1 TELISDYLYR
11 VKLGLK
17 SKYYMNQKTSAG
29 MRQLELNIPKARP
42 EELAAAEH
50 DSDCEACTL

>member
-1 TELISDYLYR
+1 MCIRDR

-29 MRQLELNIPKARP
+29 MRQLELAIPKATP
-42 EELAAAEH
+42 EALAAASLV
-50 DSDCEACTL
+50 DADDDTCEACTL